1 LFVGWGL
8 VAVNPTNGKPLWQYP
23 WHTSYDVNAADPIF
37 TGDSVFISS
46 NYDSGCALL
55 RIGSRPSV
63 VWQNRNMRNHF
74 NSCVLVGGYLYGN
87 DQGTLKCL
95 DLKNGNERW
104 QVRGIG
110 KGGIIAADNKLI

>member
-1 LFVGWGL
+1 
-8 VAVNPTNGKPLWQYP
+8 
-23 WHTSYDVNAADPIF
+23 
-37 TGDSVFISS
+37 
-46 NYDSGCALL
+46 
-55 RIGSRPSV
+55 
-63 VWQNRNMRNHF
+63 NRNMRNHF

-110 KGGIIAADNKLI
+110 KGGIIAADNKLIYLTERGQLTVAAADPNRYAELARANVLQTNMAWTHPVLANGFIYCRSHEGELACLDVRGGH